1 VTRMPPIPPDQM
13 TAEQRRVYDQIVAGP
28 RGGYVAGPFAV
39 LLQSPEVADR
49 VQNLGEFLRFHISI
63 APHLKELAILTV
75 ARLWSCQYE
84 WYAHEPFARKSDLD
98 PALIEAI
105 RLGHPPIFN
114 TGEEEA
120 VHNLTQALVRDHVV
134 GDAVY
139 GRCVEYFG
147 KPTVVELVT
156 LIGYYAL
163 IAQTINAFEIAL
175 PDGVEAPLPSLPV

>member
-1 VTRMPPIPPDQM
+1 MLPIPPDQM
-13 TAEQRRVYDQIVAGP
+13 TDEQRRVHDQIAAGP
-28 RGGYVAGPFAV
+28 RGYVAGPFAV
-39 LLQSPEVADR
+39 LLRSPEGADR

-63 APHLKELAILTV
+63 APHLKELAILMV

-84 WYAHEPFARKSDLD
+84 WYAHEPFARKSNLD

-105 RLGHPPIFN
+105 RLGQPPIFN
-114 TGEEEA
+114 DGEEEA
-120 VHNLTQALVRDHVV
+120 VHNLAQALVRDHVV

-147 KPTVVELVT
+147 EATVVELVT

-175 PDGVEAPLPSLPV
+175 PDGVEAPLPPLPA